1 MDICIRGDDSPPLLR
16 YISAFTKP
24 PSCCCRGTES
34 ASTDAKTFRFV
45 LSVSSIPFFSF
56 AVYSIWVCIY
66 IYMKLCAWPR
76 LLAARVK
83 REIFIWI
90 QPAVRA
96 ACFLRFAA
104 GSLLLRHAEEN
115 DLASL
120 TSVSSATVTT
130 NSNKNCVKFIPLII
144 HFILRRNDTK

>member
-1 MDICIRGDDSPPLLR
+1 MIL
-16 YISAFTKP
+16 P
-24 PSCCCRGTES
+24 PSFDISPLSPSPQVVAVVEQNPLQRTL
-34 ASTDAKTFRFV
+34 KRFV
-45 LSVSSIPFFSF
+45 SFFPFHPFLSFLSPFIVFGY
-56 AVYSIWVCIY
+56 VYIY

-96 ACFLRFAA
+96 ACFLRF
-104 GSLLLRHAEEN
+104 SLLLRHAEEN

>member
-1 MDICIRGDDSPPLLR
+1 MDICIRGDDSPLLLR

-66 IYMKLCAWPR
+66 IYEIVCVATFARREGEKGNLYLDPASRARRVFSALCGGFVALTPR
-76 LLAARVK
+76 GGERS
-83 REIFIWI
+83 
-90 QPAVRA
+90 
-96 ACFLRFAA
+96 CFFDIRFVCH
-104 GSLLLRHAEEN
+104 R
-115 DLASL
+115 D
-120 TSVSSATVTT
+120 

>member
-16 YISAFTKP
+16 YISAFSPQVVAVVEQNPLQRTLK
-24 PSCCCRGTES
+24 
-34 ASTDAKTFRFV
+34 RFV
-45 LSVSSIPFFSF
+45 SFFPFHPFLSFLSPFIVFGY
-56 AVYSIWVCIY
+56 VY

-115 DLASL
+115 DLTSL

>member
-16 YISAFTKP
+16 CISAFTKP

-66 IYMKLCAWPR
+66 IYIYMKLCAWPR

-96 ACFLRFAA
+96 ACFLRF
-104 GSLLLRHAEEN
+104 SLLLRHAEEN

-120 TSVSSATVTT
+120 TFVCHRDDQFEQKLCKIYPAYH
-130 NSNKNCVKFIPLII
+130 PL
-144 HFILRRNDTK
+144 FILRRNDTK